1 MQAVHSPVNH
11 RRKPPPPQQQLSA
24 AAATNPRGLL
34 ERKNTP
40 NCKTKVL
47 FSIKSWSNL
56 QKVTDFWIFS
66 EKSLD

>member
-11 RRKPPPPQQQLSA
+11 RRKPPPPQQQRLSRRP
-24 AAATNPRGLL
+24 NPRGLF